1 MRGNEEELGVL
12 SMVMRLGEGRIV
24 REVVRKAMK
33 VGSRVMRLGEG
44 RIVREVVRKAMK
56 VGSRVKWVRDMMI
69 GLEKFEWK
77 GLDTQALSGLLMSK
91 VKQVFKDN
99 ARRRV
104 TEFGGR
110 KLKGAQNWKC

>member
-1 MRGNEEELGVL
+1 MGGNEEELRVL
-12 SMVMRLGEGRIV
+12 SM
-24 REVVRKAMK
+24 
-33 VGSRVMRLGEG
+33 VMRLGEG